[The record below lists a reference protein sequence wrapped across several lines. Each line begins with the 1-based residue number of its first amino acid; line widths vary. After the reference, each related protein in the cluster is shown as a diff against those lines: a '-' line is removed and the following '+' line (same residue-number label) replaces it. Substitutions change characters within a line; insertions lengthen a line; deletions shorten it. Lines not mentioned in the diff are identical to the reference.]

1 MNRRTFV
8 SYAGLGSTAIMFPN
22 ILIKKPKESLGVAL
36 VGLGYYSRD
45 LLAPALQLTKNCH
58 LAGIVTGTAEKIPVW
73 KEKYGIK
80 DKNVYNYDNM
90 HEIANNPEIDVIYIV
105 LPNAL
110 HLKYC
115 KVAAEAGKHVWCE
128 KPMAMN
134 GVEANE
140 ILAVCNKNKVQLT
153 IGYRMQHEPNT
164 RQIMK
169 WAKSK
174 PFGKIKTVYA
184 DAGWRSGGGNSWKL
198 RSELGGGAIYDMGTY
213 PLNAARYVTG
223 EEPLA
228 VTAKHIIDRPDIFFE
243 VDETTEFMLE
253 FPSGAI
259 AHCRTSLGNNW
270 NTLKILCEKGS
281 YGLSPFQSYTDVK
294 GSASD
299 GTMLDEFIENQQA
312 RQMDND
318 ARAIMNQ
325 LPPMVPGEDG
335 AKDVKIIDAIFA
347 SAKYGG
353 ARIAL

>member
-8 SYAGLGSTAIMFPN
+8 RYSGLGTTAMMFPN
-22 ILIKKPKESLGVAL
+22 ILVKKQKASLGVAL
-36 VGLGYYSRD
+36 VGLGYYSKD
-45 LLAPALQLTKNCH
+45 LLAPALQLTHNCH
-58 LAGIVTGTAEKIPVW
+58 LAGIVTGSPEKIPVW
-73 KEKYGIK
+73 KEKYGLK
-80 DKNVYNYDNM
+80 DKNIYDYGNM
-90 HEIANNPEIDVIYIV
+90 HEIANNPEIDVVYIV

-134 GVEANE
+134 GAEANE
-140 ILAVCNKNKVQLT
+140 ILAVCSKNKVQLT
-153 IGYRMQHEPNT
+153 VGYRMQHEPNT
-164 RQIMK
+164 REIMK
-169 WAKSK
+169 WAKTK
-174 PFGKIKTVYA
+174 PFGRINTVYA
-184 DAGWRSGGGNSWKL
+184 DAGWRSGGGNHWKL

-253 FPSGAI
+253 FPSGAK

-270 NTLKILCEKGS
+270 NTLKVLCEKGS
-281 YGLSPFQSYTDVK
+281 YGLSPFKAYTDVK

-299 GTMLDEFIENQQA
+299 GTMLDKTIENQQA

-318 ARAIMNQ
+318 ARAIMEQ

-335 AKDVKIIDAIFA
+335 ARDIKIIDALFT
-347 SAKYGG
+347 SAKYDG